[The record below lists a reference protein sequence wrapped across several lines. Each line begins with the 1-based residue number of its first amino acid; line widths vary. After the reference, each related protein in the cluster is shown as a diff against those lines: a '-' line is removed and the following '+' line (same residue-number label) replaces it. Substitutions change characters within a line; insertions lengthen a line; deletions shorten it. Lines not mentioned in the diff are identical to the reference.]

1 MVLKDEIYILYDNK
15 CFVGQ
20 YHYPL
25 EKYVGQE
32 EKV

>member
-1 MVLKDEIYILYDNK
+1 MDLKDNIYDCMTISVLWDNTI
-15 CFVGQ
+15 
-20 YHYPL
+20 YPL